1 MINKN
6 TIVSVKKMMAPED
19 SNILINYKV
28 TDAETQ
34 ANSRI
39 QKFVA
44 IDNDNTDYQ
53 AILQWVADG
62 NTIQEAE

>member
-6 TIVSVKKMMAPED
+6 TIVSVKKMLAPED
-19 SNILINYKV
+19 NKTLNNYKV

-44 IDNDNTDYQ
+44 IDNNNADYQ
-53 AILQWVADG
+53 EILQWVAEG
-62 NTIQEAE
+62 NTIEEAD

>member
-6 TIVSVKKMMAPED
+6 TIVSVKKMMSPED
-19 SNILINYKV
+19 SNSLINYKV

-34 ANSRI
+34 SNSRI

-44 IDNDNTDYQ
+44 IDNDNADYQ
-53 AILQWVADG
+53 EIMKWVEEG
-62 NTIQEAE
+62 NTIEEAD

>member
-6 TIVSVKKMMAPED
+6 TIVSVKKMLAPED
-19 SNILINYKV
+19 NKTLINYKV

-44 IDNDNTDYQ
+44 IDNGNADYQ
-53 AILQWVADG
+53 EILQWVADG
-62 NTIQEAE
+62 NTIAEAD

>member
-6 TIVSVKKMMAPED
+6 TIVSVKKMLAPED
-19 SNILINYKV
+19 NKTLINYKV

-44 IDNDNTDYQ
+44 IDNGNADYQ
-53 AILQWVADG
+53 EIQEWVADG
-62 NTIQEAE
+62 NTIQEAD

>member
-1 MINKN
+1 MIDKN
-6 TIVSVKKMMAPED
+6 TIVSVKKILAPED
-19 SNILINYKV
+19 NKTLISYKV

-44 IDNDNTDYQ
+44 IDNGNADYQ

-62 NTIQEAE
+62 NTIQEAD

>member
-6 TIVSVKKMMAPED
+6 TIVSVKKMLAPED
-19 SNILINYKV
+19 NKTLINYKV

-44 IDNDNTDYQ
+44 IDNGNADYQ
-53 AILQWVADG
+53 EILQWVADG
-62 NTIQEAE
+62 NTIQEAD

>member
-6 TIVSVKKMMAPED
+6 TIVSVKKMLAPED
-19 SNILINYKV
+19 NTTLINYKV

-44 IDNDNTDYQ
+44 IDNGNEDYQ
-53 AILQWVADG
+53 EILAWVADG
-62 NTIQEAE
+62 NTIAEAD

>member
-6 TIVSVKKMMAPED
+6 TIVSVKKMLAPED
-19 SNILINYKV
+19 NKTLINYKV

-34 ANSRI
+34 ANPRI

-44 IDNDNTDYQ
+44 IDNGNADYQ
-53 AILQWVADG
+53 EIQEWVADG
-62 NTIQEAE
+62 NTIQEAD

>member
-6 TIVSVKKMMAPED
+6 TIVSVKKMLAPED
-19 SNILINYKV
+19 NKTLINYKV

-44 IDNDNTDYQ
+44 IDNGNADYQ
-53 AILQWVADG
+53 AIQQWVADG
-62 NTIQEAE
+62 NTIQEAD

>member
-19 SNILINYKV
+19 SNNLINYKV

-62 NTIQEAE
+62 NTIQEAD

>member
-1 MINKN
+1 MIDKN

-44 IDNDNTDYQ
+44 IDNDNADYQ
-53 AILQWVADG
+53 EILKWVAEG
-62 NTIQEAE
+62 NTIEEAD

>member
-6 TIVSVKKMMAPED
+6 TIVSVKKMLAPED
-19 SNILINYKV
+19 NKTLINYKV

-44 IDNDNTDYQ
+44 IDNGNADYQ
-53 AILQWVADG
+53 AIQEWVADG
-62 NTIQEAE
+62 NTIQEAD

>member
-1 MINKN
+1 MIDKN
-6 TIVSVKKMMAPED
+6 TIVSVKKMLAPED
-19 SNILINYKV
+19 NKTLINYKV

-44 IDNDNTDYQ
+44 IDNDNADYQ
-53 AILQWVADG
+53 EILAWVAAG
-62 NTIQEAE
+62 NTIEEAD

>member
-19 SNILINYKV
+19 SNSLINYKV

-39 QKFVA
+39 QKFIPIA
-44 IDNDNTDYQ
+44 EDNTDYQ
-53 AILQWVADG
+53 EILKWVAAG
-62 NTIQEAE
+62 NVIEEAD

>member
-1 MINKN
+1 ML
-6 TIVSVKKMMAPED
+6 APED
-19 SNILINYKV
+19 NKTLINYKV

-44 IDNDNTDYQ
+44 IDNNNADYSIELLCESIYDN
-53 AILQWVADG
+53 
-62 NTIQEAE
+62 